1 MAGLATY
8 TDTRMS
14 IHPPASPTRRPE
26 VVEQAAAT
34 RTLEEG
40 SVGWKFGH
48 IKDDDDD
55 DSLEEEELS

>member
-1 MAGLATY
+1 MSGWATY

-40 SVGWKFGH
+40 SLGWRFGH
-48 IKDDDDD
+48 IKDDE
-55 DSLEEEELS
+55 SLEEEELS